1 MVVGA
6 PVRVP
11 VEVSKFIPGGV
22 ADIEKLA
29 MSPPVE
35 LIVNAVPEV
44 E

>member
-11 VEVSKFIPGGV
+11 VEVSRLIPGGV
-22 ADIEKLA
+22 AEMEKLA

-44 E
+44 A